1 MFTKNQIDNW
11 LELYELSDNRQDFGN
26 LKAPDFTNRPFL
38 KRDLLEAKVM
48 IDRWNNV
55 TTDWIF
61 HSSKKEMI
69 KVLFPEDEP
78 NKAAD
83 LKAALKVLMKY
94 ADSLDSGKDLK
105 NLSDDE
111 LVATVE
117 ASEIAERTNCIYPY
131 SIWGANVHFTDDIAP
146 NKAIGLSLNKE
157 DNTLSSNDSVN
168 LANSIIVF
176 EVP

>member
-1 MFTKNQIDNW
+1 MFTKNQISNW

-26 LKAPDFTNRPFL
+26 MTVPDFTKRPFL

-69 KVLFPEDEP
+69 KALFLEDETDKP
-78 NKAAD
+78 D
-83 LKAALKVLMKY
+83 DIKAALKILMKY
-94 ADSLDSGKDLK
+94 AATLELGKDIE
-105 NLSDDE
+105 NLSD
-111 LVATVE
+111 AE
-117 ASEIAERTNCIYPY
+117 ASEIAERTNSKFGYH
-131 SIWGANVHFTDDIAP
+131 IWGADVHFTDDIPA
-146 NKAIGLSLNKE
+146 NKAMGLALNSE
-157 DNTLSSNDSVN
+157 DKTLSSNDSAN
-168 LANSIIVF
+168 ITNSIIVF